1 MVAGKS
7 ADGGTRRGG
16 FWQALGRWA
25 VSSDAERDAQ
35 DLRERAEDSGCAKLA
50 NVGERQR
57 ARVRGIV
64 HTVTLQPRAGTPA
77 LEVELFDGSDVVT
90 LIWLGRRRISGIDV
104 GRRIIVTGRVTTL
117 DGRRVM
123 FNPRY
128 ELLPEGTE

>member
-1 MVAGKS
+1 MVAGKA

-25 VSSDAERDAQ
+25 ASSEAERDAAA
-35 DLRERAEDSGCAKLA
+35 LRVRAEDSGCATLA
-50 NVGERQR
+50 NVAERAF

-90 LIWLGRRRISGIDV
+90 LIWLGQRRIGGIDV
-104 GRRIIVTGRVTTL
+104 GRRMIVNGRVTTL

>member
-1 MVAGKS
+1 MVAGK
-7 ADGGTRRGG
+7 AAAGGTRRGG

-25 VSSDAERDAQ
+25 ASSEAERDAQ
-35 DLRERAEDSGCAKLA
+35 TLRDRAEDSGCTALG
-50 NVGERQR
+50 NVAERSR

-90 LIWLGRRRISGIDV
+90 LIWLGQRRIGGIDV
-104 GRRIIVTGRVTTL
+104 GRRMIVTGRVTTL
-117 DGRRVM
+117 DGRRVI

-128 ELLPEGTE
+128 ELLPEGAE

>member
-1 MVAGKS
+1 MVTGK
-7 ADGGTRRGG
+7 AVDGGTSRGG

-25 VSSDAERDAQ
+25 ASSEEERDAQ
-35 DLRERAEDSGCAKLA
+35 TLREQAEESGCAKLMDLEDRA
-50 NVGERQR
+50 R

-90 LIWLGRRRISGIDV
+90 LVWLGQRRIGGIDV
-104 GRRIIVTGRVTTL
+104 GRRMIVMGRVTTL

-128 ELLPEGTE
+128 ELLPEGVE

>member
-1 MVAGKS
+1 MVAGKA

-25 VSSDAERDAQ
+25 ASSEAERDAQ
-35 DLRERAEDSGCAKLA
+35 TLRDRAEDSGCATLA
-50 NVGERQR
+50 NISDRSR
-57 ARVRGIV
+57 ARIRGIV

-90 LIWLGRRRISGIDV
+90 LIWLGQRRIGGIDC
-104 GRRIIVTGRVTTL
+104 GRRMIVTGRVTTL

-128 ELLPEGTE
+128 ELLPEGAE

>member
-1 MVAGKS
+1 MVAGKV

-25 VSSDAERDAQ
+25 ASSEAERDAEV
-35 DLRERAEDSGCAKLA
+35 LRVRADSSGCARLA
-50 NVGERQR
+50 NVTERAL

-90 LIWLGRRRISGIDV
+90 LIWLGQRRIGGIDV
-104 GRRIIVTGRVTTL
+104 GRRMIVTGRVTTL

>member
-1 MVAGKS
+1 MVAGKA

-25 VSSDAERDAQ
+25 AASEAERDAET
-35 DLRERAEDSGCAKLA
+35 LRVRAEGSGCARLA
-50 NVGERQR
+50 NVAER
-57 ARVRGIV
+57 ARAQVRGIV

-90 LIWLGRRRISGIDV
+90 LIWLGQRRIGGIDV
-104 GRRIIVTGRVTTL
+104 GRRMIVTGRVTTL

-123 FNPRY
+123 YNPRY

>member
-1 MVAGKS
+1 MGTGK
-7 ADGGTRRGG
+7 ATDGATSRGG

-25 VSSDAERDAQ
+25 ASSEAERDAQ
-35 DLRERAEDSGCAKLA
+35 VLRDRAEDSGCISLA
-50 NVGERQR
+50 SIEERAS

-64 HTVTLQPRAGTPA
+64 QTVTLQPRAGTPA

-90 LIWLGRRRISGIDV
+90 LVWLGQRRIGGIDV
-104 GRRIIVTGRVTTL
+104 GRRMIVTGRVTTL

-128 ELLPEGTE
+128 ELLPEGAE